1 MLMMLVSG
9 SHQLTRVSGDA
20 AGSSILKNHSKVIL
34 THRQNKEQLVQMD
47 SFILW
52 MKTLKSFSNLAARW
66 NHLGSFK
73 NLEYLGL
80 TPRDYNL
87 LMWGCGLRR
96 RWGACFFLIGCRR
109 SVVSSS
115 LRPCG
120 LQHSRL
126 RCPLLSPGVCLDSCL
141 LSQWCHP
148 TISHSLSLHFSSCLQ
163 SFPASESFPVSWLS
177 WLKYWSFSFS
187 ISLSNEYSGLISFRI
202 DWFGLF
208 AVQGT
213 LESLLQH
220 HRWF

>member
-87 LMWGCGLRR
+87 IDVGVWPAQEVGGMFLSNRLSSFSRVQLFATLWTAALQASLSFAISRSLLRLMS
-96 RWGACFFLIGCRR
+96 FE
-109 SVVSSS
+109 SVMPSNHISFSVPALLLLPSIFPSVRVFSSE
-115 LRPCG
+115 LAQLAQILELQ
-120 LQHSRL
+120 LQH
-126 RCPLLSPGVCLDSCL
+126 
-141 LSQWCHP
+141 
-148 TISHSLSLHFSSCLQ
+148 Q
-163 SFPASESFPVSWLS
+163 SFQW
-177 WLKYWSFSFS
+177 
-187 ISLSNEYSGLISFRI
+187 IFRV
-202 DWFGLF
+202 DFL
-208 AVQGT
+208 
-213 LESLLQH
+213 
-220 HRWF
+220 